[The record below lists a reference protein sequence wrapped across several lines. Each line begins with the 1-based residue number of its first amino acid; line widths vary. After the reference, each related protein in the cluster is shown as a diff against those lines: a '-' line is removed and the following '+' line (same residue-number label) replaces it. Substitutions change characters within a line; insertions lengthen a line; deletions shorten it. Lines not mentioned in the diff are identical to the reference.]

1 MDGGSHHI
9 MRHAGLG
16 DEMHFSFNKVEE
28 LNYARMG
35 DSVTDWFS
43 LFFLL
48 LSRVSYVTMVIL
60 IM

>member
-1 MDGGSHHI
+1 

-43 LFFLL
+43 LFFFAFVEGELCL
-48 LSRVSYVTMVIL
+48 YGYFDNVMDEKGK
-60 IM
+60 